1 MMPTFKYFM
10 EWVIPKAFAAGL
22 VDPLQDATICSL
34 LKTITTGLI
43 QVGAAIGGIM
53 LLVGAFQF
61 LFAVGD
67 PKKIEAGKKTILYT
81 VVGYAILVGSSAI
94 VYIIADLLGTG
105 VTPAC

>member
-1 MMPTFKYFM
+1 MLKHFI
-10 EWVIPKAFAAGL
+10 EWVVPTAFAEL
-22 VDPLQDATICSL
+22 QNPLGSATTCSI

-43 QVGAAIGGIM
+43 QVGAIIGGIM

-81 VVGYAILVGSSAI
+81 VIGYAILVGSSAI
-94 VYIIADLLGTG
+94 VYIIADLLGSG
-105 VTPAC
+105 VAPAC